1 MPLRAPTHLLA
12 PMLLLAACSART
24 TPPDVGPLLDTASP
38 PYVPPDAA
46 RPIGRID
53 VRLAHLSPAGPNL
66 TVCLGT
72 IAGTGVPATIGRILG
87 EPDPAA
93 GRDGTLPYP
102 GVSPYIPLPVY
113 GSPGFGYEVRLYHRD
128 ELPFTLAG
136 ACPDDG
142 SITPLFAAELE
153 VGPLVAAGTTRVTV
167 AAVGVL
173 PGTPVACAGGCPP
186 PELIVIPD
194 DPTPDPEGVRLRLVH
209 AIPNL
214 PVPIEVCVDPD
225 QLVLMGM
232 NGPMPA
238 MRILPEATDVD
249 GVVFRDHTAFVDLPP
264 LTMAGGI
271 TVHAVMMG
279 VPSCFAATQLL
290 GPIPI
295 PLPVPDGTPPDVARV
310 FEAGDVITAFAYGRA
325 GTPCMDDSG
334 CIAALGGRC
343 VRNVCTDALSP
354 GVLPWQDVMGPS
366 M

>member
-1 MPLRAPTHLLA
+1 MQLRDALRLSA
-12 PMLLLAACSART
+12 LLLTTACSTRGGT
-24 TPPDVGPLLDTASP
+24 DTGPLLDVAMP
-38 PYVPPDAA
+38 PYTAMDAS
-46 RPIGRID
+46 RPSGRID
-53 VRLAHLSPAGPNL
+53 VRLVHLSPAGPNL

-72 IAGTGVPATIGRILG
+72 IAGTGVPATTGRILG

-93 GRDGTLPYP
+93 GLDGTLPYP

-113 GSPGFGYEVRLYHRD
+113 STPGFGYELRLYDRAD
-128 ELPFTLAG
+128 LPFALAG

-142 SITPLFAAELE
+142 SITPLFSAELE
-153 VGPLVAAGTTRVTV
+153 VGPLLAAGATHATI

-173 PGTPVACAGGCPP
+173 PGTPTACAGGCPP

-194 DPTPDPEGVRLRLVH
+194 DPTPLEAGVRLRLVH
-209 AIPNL
+209 GIPNL

-225 QLVLMGM
+225 QLVTMGM

-238 MRILPEATDVD
+238 MRILPEASDTD

-271 TVHAVMMG
+271 TVHAVMTG
-279 VPSCFAATQLL
+279 VPSCLSATQLL

-295 PLPVPDGTPPDVARV
+295 PLPVPDGTPEDVARV

-325 GTPCMDDSG
+325 GTPCTEDST

-366 M
+366 SM